1 MPMNELNTK
10 NIMDNLEH
18 VVKSLRGQYSPPKLL
33 QVGANLNRWPKSR
46 IELNI
51 YKILDNQKFLQ
62 VPTLLKMMKFWNHRD
77 ILKK

>member
-1 MPMNELNTK
+1 MNKLNTK

-18 VVKSLRGQYSPPKLL
+18 AVKSLRGQYSPPKLL

-51 YKILDNQKFLQ
+51 HKILDNQKFLQ
-62 VPTLLKMMKFWNHRD
+62 IPTL
-77 ILKK
+77 